1 MYVFDNYLQFISAPI
16 MKKLFVLLIMCGLF
30 LSGCRYW
37 VLYEFAEQFCEFEDY
52 VSVSWNE
59 PSQQRQLQ
67 INFEEPVLDRHILLR
82 YLNAMPLETLKTSDN
97 GPQPSVVLSDIFA
110 IHQTYIHSNTLSEP
124 FQFRLNYHPLNEAPL
139 LQQAY
144 LDARLSQLFS
154 PLLVEPI
161 LRSLCSDVYDLSLKQ
176 LDMRFK
182 LASLPKHSLPVLHEL
197 KAIFG
202 KAEESI
208 IELSGEQTLRY
219 EFDFLSK
226 DLNGAWKKQERPI
239 TMLFGFDEERRLNN
253 LYIKYYKYSYWLD
266 VESLSGRLL
275 VIRRGYFFL

>member
-1 MYVFDNYLQFISAPI
+1 
-16 MKKLFVLLIMCGLF
+16 MKRIFVLFIFCGLL

-52 VSVSWNE
+52 VSVFWNE
-59 PSQQRQLQ
+59 SSQNRRLQ
-67 INFEEPVLDRHILLR
+67 INFEEPVLDRYILLR
-82 YLNAMPLETLKTSDN
+82 YLNAMPFETFKTPLN
-97 GPQPSVVLSDIFA
+97 GSQSSVVLSDNFA
-110 IHQTYIHSNTLSEP
+110 IRQTHIDSDPISEP
-124 FQFRLNYHPLNEAPL
+124 FQFKLNYHPLNETPL
-139 LQQAY
+139 LEQAY

-182 LASLPKHSLPVLHEL
+182 LSPLPKHSLPALHEL
-197 KAIFG
+197 RAIFG

-208 IELSGEQTLRY
+208 TEISGEQTLRY
-219 EFDFLSK
+219 EFDFLTK
-226 DLNGAWKKQERPI
+226 DLNDIWKNQEKPL
-239 TMLFGFDEERRLNN
+239 TMLFSFDAESRLNS

-275 VIRRGYFFL
+275 VIRRE